1 MAPQARSMS
10 GPAIDP
16 ADVHRIPVSA
26 AAPWL
31 LADDA
36 RIGHDHA
43 GVLRITAVAV
53 RPFGVQLLP

>member
-1 MAPQARSMS
+1 MS

-16 ADVHRIPVSA
+16 ADVPRIPVSA

-36 RIGHDHA
+36 RIGHDRA